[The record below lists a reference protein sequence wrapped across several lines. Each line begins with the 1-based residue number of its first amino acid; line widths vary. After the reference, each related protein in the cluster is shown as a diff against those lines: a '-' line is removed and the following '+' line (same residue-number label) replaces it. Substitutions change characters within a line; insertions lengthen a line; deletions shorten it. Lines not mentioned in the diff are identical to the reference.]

1 MKSSHPAPLWRLL
14 AINTA
19 VALAALSLVA
29 SPATADKPAATKLE
43 KVRAYVQPSVVYLGI
58 TWTGYVYDDF
68 NEKYLNDG
76 EPFEA
81 TFQCTG
87 YVVNPNGYIATA
99 GHCVNAGAEVKSTL
113 TGIGAEWALN
123 NGYYTNKDL
132 TAQDVVG
139 DYRAVN
145 KDGESKLESEQF
157 AGWGVAAGGAKSG
170 QSYAA
175 RVVDS
180 QAFDKGDAALLK
192 VEAKDL
198 QAIKLAG
205 TEPEVGQD
213 IVSIGYPASVDKV
226 ADLTYAPSF
235 KDGSVSSKKSTSGGL
250 FNAYEI
256 SAAMSGGMSGGPT
269 VNLDHQVIGFNSFN
283 INGETQQFNFVR
295 PSTLT
300 KELMSGAG
308 VKNTLG
314 TVGKNYNQGL
324 DAYFDGDRDQAVE
337 SLQKVLDEQ
346 PSNELAQEFIKKA
359 KKLEDNGGTLPIV
372 LIALAV
378 LAAAGGGAAVLM
390 RRTRKAAG
398 GAQSVALTATPQAA
412 LAQSAP
418 ATPEPPSTAPAAATA
433 IIEPVDA
440 TDAVPGGKP
449 KFCPSCGD
457 PVQEGEKFC
466 SNCGTPLTSD

>member
-1 MKSSHPAPLWRLL
+1 MKSSHSTSRWRPL
-14 AINTA
+14 ASTTA
-19 VALAALSLVA
+19 VALAVLSFVA
-29 SPATADKPAATKLE
+29 SPATADKPEATKLE

-68 NEKYLNDG
+68 NEKYLNNGD
-76 EPFEA
+76 PFEA

-99 GHCVNAGAEVKSTL
+99 GHCVNAGDEVKNTL
-113 TGIGAEWALN
+113 TEIGAEWALS

-132 TAQDVVG
+132 TTQDVID
-139 DYRAVN
+139 DYRALN
-145 KDGESKLESEQF
+145 KDGESKLESQQF
-157 AGWGVAAGGAKSG
+157 AGWGVAAGGVKSG

-175 RVVDS
+175 RVIDS

-198 QAIKLAG
+198 QAIKLAD

-250 FNAYEI
+250 FNAFEI

-300 KELMSGAG
+300 SELMSGAG

-314 TVGKNYNQGL
+314 TLGKMYNAGL

-378 LAAAGGGAAVLM
+378 LAAAGGSVAVLM
-390 RRTRKAAG
+390 RRSRKVNAGAPAA
-398 GAQSVALTATPQAA
+398 ALTATPPAA
-412 LAQSAP
+412 LAQPAP
-418 ATPEPPSTAPAAATA
+418 AIPEPTSTAPAATTA

-440 TDAVPGGKP
+440 TDTASVGKA

-457 PVQEGEKFC
+457 PVHTDEKFC
-466 SNCGTPLTSD
+466 SNCGTSLTPG